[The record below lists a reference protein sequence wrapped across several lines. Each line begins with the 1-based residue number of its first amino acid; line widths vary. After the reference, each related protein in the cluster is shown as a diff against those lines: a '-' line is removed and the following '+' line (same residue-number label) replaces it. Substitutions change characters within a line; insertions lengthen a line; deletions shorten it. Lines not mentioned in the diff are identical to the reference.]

1 MCPVR
6 AGRWPQALAI
16 TAGLGNLV
24 LLAGPVAL
32 RARRLQRDK
41 REKSNQIQFLAVK
54 ARRG

>member
-1 MCPVR
+1 MAV
-6 AGRWPQALAI
+6 

-24 LLAGPVAL
+24 LLAGPAVP
-32 RARRLQRDK
+32 RARGLQRDK